1 MTSNAININLNSE
14 IGKLKGVILHTPG
27 AEVQNM
33 TPENAE
39 RALYSD
45 ILNLHVAQQEYSQ
58 LAGVLDK
65 LTSTYQVKT
74 LLEDVLHNSRVRENL
89 MEKICKNEGVELERK
104 ELDDL
109 DEVELA
115 RQLIEG
121 VLLQKDSL
129 TSFLSK
135 RRYMLKPLHNFFFT
149 RDASIAINDKILIAK
164 MANNVRV
171 RESIIMQ
178 SIFDFHPL
186 FSTTTVNPCED
197 KFFNSKITIE
207 GGDIIVARED
217 VLLIGIGSR
226 TTPQGVDY
234 ILKRLS
240 EQKESMH
247 IIVQELPFEPESFI
261 HLDMVFTFLDK
272 DKCMVYEPVI
282 TRPNRYQTVLI
293 SVEKG
298 KVKIR
303 EQENILTALKGLGFD
318 LKPFSC
324 GGTTDS
330 WIQQREQ
337 WHSGANFFAFAPGK
351 VIGYERNIYTI
362 DDMSKGGF
370 EIIKA
375 KDIISGKKNAD
386 DYDNCVITI
395 EGSELSRGGGGAR
408 CMTMPFSRE
417 DVAWK

>member
-1 MTSNAININLNSE
+1 MTSNSININLNSE

-39 RALYSD
+39 RALYSH
-45 ILNLHVAQQEYSQ
+45 ILNLHVAPQEYSQ

-149 RDASIAINDKILIAK
+149 RDASIAINDKVLIAK

-178 SIFDFHPL
+178 SIFDFHPV

-234 ILKRLS
+234 ILKRLA

-386 DYDNCVITI
+386 NYDNCVITI